1 MKKNNNIKQL
11 KEMVNANDME
21 VIECVKYGVQAYN
34 ISANEYEVI
43 TKFAK
48 VNGRYYFVDRDGNKY
63 LASRYDRAELVARDI
78 LDNLRY
84 AEETAYKYVCA
95 LEEKKQISVESAYT
109 PLFFDFCDL
118 FGFNV
123 DSVEMHFHDNGE
135 VYTVYRL
142 ITEQTAQDNA
152 QSEETAV
159 DEQQTENGE
168 SNEQNNEQSEESA
181 AACEPSMF
189 AGILAKVK
197 SGARKVCEKVALIMA
212 LAFVMVVTFAAL
224 FGMLYFLPDLLDL
237 FGIECG
243 SWAAIALSLL
253 LFCTVIMDTCVFVE
267 LNTMAAIDY
276 LFPSLFGSA
285 QKPGFTKPFSFWHR
299 VFSSDML

>member
-1 MKKNNNIKQL
+1 MKKNNIKQL
-11 KEMVNANDME
+11 KEMVNANDLE
-21 VIECVKYGVQAYN
+21 VIESVKYGVQAYG

-48 VNGRYYFVDRDGNKY
+48 INGRYYFVDRDGNKY

-78 LDNLRY
+78 LDNLRF
-84 AEETAYKYVCA
+84 AEETAYEYVCT
-95 LEEKKQISVESAYT
+95 LEEKKQVAVDSARL
-109 PLFFDFCDL
+109 PMFFDFCDL
-118 FGFNV
+118 FGFDV
-123 DSVEMHFHDNGE
+123 ESVEMHFHNNGE
-135 VYTVYRL
+135 VFTVYRL
-142 ITEQTAQDNA
+142 KSEQTAEDDA
-152 QSEETAV
+152 QSEETAA
-159 DEQQTENGE
+159 DEQ
-168 SNEQNNEQSEESA
+168 QNNEQNEETA

-197 SGARKVCEKVALIMA
+197 SSARKVCEKVALIMA

-224 FGMLYFLPDLLDL
+224 FGMIYFIPDLLDL

-285 QKPGFTKPFSFWHR
+285 QKPGFTKPFSFWRR
-299 VFSSDML
+299 VLSSDML

>member
-1 MKKNNNIKQL
+1 MKKNNNINQL
-11 KEMVNANDME
+11 KEMVNANVLE
-21 VIECVKYGVQAYN
+21 TVETVAFGVQAYN

-48 VNGRYYFVDRDGNKY
+48 INGRYYFIDRDGNKY

-78 LDNLRY
+78 LDNLEY
-84 AEETAYKYVCA
+84 ARQTAYEDVCT
-95 LEEKKQISVESAYT
+95 LEEKKQVFVNGAYLS
-109 PLFFDFCDL
+109 LFLDFCDL
-118 FGFNV
+118 FGFDV
-123 DSVEMHFHDNGE
+123 ESVENHFHDNGE
-135 VYTVYRL
+135 MYTVYRL
-142 ITEQTAQDNA
+142 KSEQTAEDDA
-152 QSEETAV
+152 QSEETAA
-159 DEQQTENGE
+159 DEQQSEN
-168 SNEQNNEQSEESA
+168 EENA
-181 AACEPSMF
+181 ADCEPSKF

-197 SGARKVCEKVALIMA
+197 SSARKVCEKVALIMA

-224 FGMLYFLPDLLDL
+224 FGMIYFIPDLLDL

-253 LFCTVIMDTCVFVE
+253 LFCTVIMDACVFVE

-276 LFPSLFGSA
+276 LFPSLFGSV

>member
-11 KEMVNANDME
+11 KEMVNNNVLETVETVAF
-21 VIECVKYGVQAYN
+21 GVQAYN

-48 VNGRYYFVDRDGNKY
+48 VNGRYYFIDRDGNKY

-78 LDNLRY
+78 LDNLKY

-118 FGFNV
+118 FGFDV
-123 DSVEMHFHDNGE
+123 ESVEMHFHDNGE
-135 VYTVYRL
+135 VFTVYRL
-142 ITEQTAQDNA
+142 K
-152 QSEETAV
+152 SEETAKDDAQSDNSAA
-159 DEQQTENGE
+159 DEQQDSE
-168 SNEQNNEQSEESA
+168 SEESA

-212 LAFVMVVTFAAL
+212 FALVVVVTFATL
-224 FGMLYFLPDLLDL
+224 FGMVYFLPDLLDL

-253 LFCTVIMDTCVFVE
+253 LFCTVIMDACVFVE
-267 LNTMAAIDY
+267 LNTMAAIDHF
-276 LFPSLFGSA
+276 FPSPFGSA
-285 QKPGFTKPFSFWHR
+285 QKPGFTKPFPFWRR

>member
-1 MKKNNNIKQL
+1 MKKNNNIQQL

-48 VNGRYYFVDRDGNKY
+48 MNGRYYFVDCDGNKY

-118 FGFNV
+118 FGFDV
-123 DSVEMHFHDNGE
+123 ESVEMHFHDNGE
-135 VYTVYRL
+135 VFTVYRL
-142 ITEQTAQDNA
+142 KSEQTAKDDA
-152 QSEETAV
+152 QSDNSAA
-159 DEQQTENGE
+159 DEQQDSEN
-168 SNEQNNEQSEESA
+168 EEST

-189 AGILAKVK
+189 AGILAKAETMTAKVK
-197 SGARKVCEKVALIMA
+197 AFFAILAKMEWYSFILFGPSLIMLAVVLHCIYLLVSGACPDMGRAVEGIVLFAFLSFVFAFGGILIA
-212 LAFVMVVTFAAL
+212 SDEWSDAK
-224 FGMLYFLPDLLDL
+224 
-237 FGIECG
+237 E
-243 SWAAIALSLL
+243 
-253 LFCTVIMDTCVFVE
+253 E
-267 LNTMAAIDY
+267 LNIA
-276 LFPSLFGSA
+276 
-285 QKPGFTKPFSFWHR
+285 
-299 VFSSDML
+299 

>member
-1 MKKNNNIKQL
+1 MKENNIKQL
-11 KEMVNANDME
+11 KEMVNNNVLETVETVAF
-21 VIECVKYGVQAYN
+21 GVQAYN

-48 VNGRYYFVDRDGNKY
+48 INGRYYFVDRDGNKY

-78 LDNLRY
+78 LDNLEY
-84 AEETAYKYVCA
+84 ARQTAYEDVCT
-95 LEEKKQISVESAYT
+95 LEEKKQVFVNGAYLS
-109 PLFFDFCDL
+109 LFLDFCDL
-118 FGFNV
+118 FGFDV
-123 DSVEMHFHDNGE
+123 ESVENHFHNNGE
-135 VYTVYRL
+135 MYTVYRL
-142 ITEQTAQDNA
+142 KSEETAKDDA
-152 QSEETAV
+152 QSEETAA
-159 DEQQTENGE
+159 DEQQSSEN
-168 SNEQNNEQSEESA
+168 EESA
-181 AACEPSMF
+181 AACEPSRF

-197 SGARKVCEKVALIMA
+197 SSARNVCEKVALIMA
-212 LAFVMVVTFAAL
+212 LAFVMVVTFAAM
-224 FGMLYFLPDLLDL
+224 FGMVYFLPDLLDL

-253 LFCTVIMDTCVFVE
+253 LFCTVIMDVCVFVE

>member
-1 MKKNNNIKQL
+1 MKKNNINQL
-11 KEMVNANDME
+11 KEMVNANVLE
-21 VIECVKYGVQAYN
+21 TVETVAFGVQAYN

-48 VNGRYYFVDRDGNKY
+48 INGRYYFIDRDGNKY

-78 LDNLRY
+78 LDNLEY
-84 AEETAYKYVCA
+84 ARQTAYEDVCT
-95 LEEKKQISVESAYT
+95 LEEKKQVFVNGAYLS
-109 PLFFDFCDL
+109 LFLDFCDL
-118 FGFNV
+118 FGFDV
-123 DSVEMHFHDNGE
+123 ESVENHFHNNGE
-135 VYTVYRL
+135 MYTVYRL
-142 ITEQTAQDNA
+142 KSEETAKDDA
-152 QSEETAV
+152 QSEETAA
-159 DEQQTENGE
+159 DEQQSSEN
-168 SNEQNNEQSEESA
+168 EENA
-181 AACEPSMF
+181 ADCEPSKF

-197 SGARKVCEKVALIMA
+197 SSARKVCEKVALIMA
-212 LAFVMVVTFAAL
+212 LAFVMVVTFAAF
-224 FGMLYFLPDLLDL
+224 FGMVYFLPDVLDL

-253 LFCTVIMDTCVFVE
+253 LFCTVIMDACVFVE
-267 LNTMAAIDY
+267 LNTIAAIDY

>member
-1 MKKNNNIKQL
+1 MKENNIKQL
-11 KEMVNANDME
+11 KEMVNANDLE
-21 VIECVKYGVQAYN
+21 AIECVAFGVQAYN

-48 VNGRYYFVDRDGNKY
+48 INGRYYFVDRDGNKY
-63 LASRYDRAELVARDI
+63 LASRYDRADLVARDI
-78 LDNLRY
+78 LDNLEY
-84 AEETAYKYVCA
+84 ARQTAYEDVCT
-95 LEEKKQISVESAYT
+95 LEEKKQVFVNGAYLS
-109 PLFFDFCDL
+109 LFLDFCDL
-118 FGFNV
+118 FGFDV
-123 DSVEMHFHDNGE
+123 ESVENHFHNNGE
-135 VYTVYRL
+135 MYTVYRL
-142 ITEQTAQDNA
+142 KSEETAKDDA
-152 QSEETAV
+152 QSEETAA
-159 DEQQTENGE
+159 DEQQSSEN
-168 SNEQNNEQSEESA
+168 EENA
-181 AACEPSMF
+181 AACEPSKF

-197 SGARKVCEKVALIMA
+197 SSARKVCEKVALIMA
-212 LAFVMVVTFAAL
+212 LAFVMVVTFAAM
-224 FGMLYFLPDLLDL
+224 FGMVYFLPDLLDL

-253 LFCTVIMDTCVFVE
+253 LFCTVIMDACVFVE